1 MASRRRDPL
10 LIRQPGRYIVRM
22 LAFIIAVGLVIWGIR
37 DQILDAIS
45 ANPPLNIGII
55 AVLALGILYTLG
67 QTLNLRPE
75 IKWINRF
82 RQDGGG
88 RALRTPNILAPMARL
103 LGDRGG
109 YSLSPAL
116 MKTILDSIGSRL
128 DESRD
133 ISRYMVGLLVFLG
146 LLGTF
151 WGLLQTVNA
160 VGDTI
165 RQLSVGAG
173 PIEDSFEELR
183 AGLEAPLGGMG
194 TAFSSS
200 LIGLAGSLV
209 LGFLDLQMAQAQ
221 NRFYNDVEEW
231 LSAGAQSDSD
241 GGIFDYSARD
251 EFSDPPLEY
260 STGNGAGGA
269 DDLTPVLS
277 RIEQHMRTEQ
287 KLMVKVAESQIKL
300 APLLERFSNPESVST
315 QDQYTEAIYGH
326 LRNLDTC
333 LQHLM
338 QENAEGRDKMVAEL
352 KQEIIILTQ
361 TIRDI
366 AGR

>member
-1 MASRRRDPL
+1 
-10 LIRQPGRYIVRM
+10 M
-22 LAFIIAVGLVIWGIR
+22 LAFLIAVGFVVSVIR
-37 DQILDAIS
+37 EPFLDAIL
-45 ANPPLNIGII
+45 ANPPLNIGIL
-55 AVLALGILYTLG
+55 AVLALGVLYTLG

-75 IKWINRF
+75 IKWINGF
-82 RQDGGG
+82 RHIETGG
-88 RALRTPNILAPMARL
+88 RALRTPTILAPMARL
-103 LGDRGG
+103 LEGDFGGG
-109 YSLSPAL
+109 YGLSPTL
-116 MKTILDSIGSRL
+116 MRTILDSIGSRL

-133 ISRYMVGLLVFLG
+133 ISRYMVGLLIFLG

-165 RQLSVGAG
+165 RQLSVGAS

-231 LSAGAQSDSD
+231 LSAGAQLDGA
-241 GGIFDYSARD
+241 GGIFDYSLHN
-251 EFSDPPLEY
+251 EFDSASSNY
-260 STGNGAGGA
+260 SMGDGPGGV
-269 DDLTPVLS
+269 DNLLTTLS
-277 RIEQHMRTEQ
+277 RLDQYMKTEQ
-287 KLMVKVAESQIKL
+287 KLMVKVAESQAKL
-300 APLLERFSNPESVST
+300 APLLERFSNPKGVST
-315 QDQYTEAIYGH
+315 QDQYTETICGH
-326 LRNLDTC
+326 LRNLNTC
-333 LQHLM
+333 LQRLLE
-338 QENAEGRDKMVAEL
+338 ENAKGQDKMVAEL
-352 KQEIIILTQ
+352 KQEIMTLTQ

>member
-10 LIRQPGRYIVRM
+10 LIRQPNRYLVRM
-22 LAFIIAVGLVIWGIR
+22 LFFLLAVGGIVTLIREPLV
-37 DQILDAIS
+37 DAIS

-75 IKWINRF
+75 IKWINRY
-82 RQDGGG
+82 RNDGGG

-109 YSLSPAL
+109 FGLSPAL

-133 ISRYMVGLLVFLG
+133 ISRYMVGLLIFLG

-165 RQLSVGAG
+165 RQLSVGTG

-231 LSAGAQSDSD
+231 LSAGAQADGD
-241 GGIFDYSARD
+241 GGIFDYSMREDFA
-251 EFSDPPLEY
+251 DPPLMTNVDEY
-260 STGNGAGGA
+260 NDGVAELNAA
-269 DDLTPVLS
+269 LS

-300 APLLERFSNPESVST
+300 APLMERFSNPEGVST

-333 LQHLM
+333 LQHLL
-338 QENAEGRDKMVAEL
+338 QESAEGREKMVAEI
-352 KQEIIILTQ
+352 KQEIITLTQ